1 MRKGAIETDS
11 LISVSNVFKN
21 YKGRKALEG
30 VSFEVFGGEV
40 LGIIGPNG
48 AGKTT
53 LISLLATINKPETGK
68 ISIKGAD
75 ILKKPDIIRESL
87 GYVPQETA
95 LYPMLTAYENLDF
108 WGGIYGI
115 EKSVK
120 KEKINEV
127 LKLLKLYDRKNDK
140 VKTFSGGMKKR
151 LNIAASLLHDPEI
164 LIMDEPT
171 AGVDL
176 LSRSTIAEL
185 IKRLKKSGHTTII
198 TSHYIDELEEL
209 CDKILVL
216 REGSLLYFGS
226 VKDILRSAS
235 ADNLEQLMLKLEEA

>member
-1 MRKGAIETDS
+1 MGKES
-11 LISVSNVFKN
+11 LISVNN
-21 YKGRKALEG
+21 IYKSYKRRKALKDI
-30 VSFEVFGGEV
+30 SFDVNEGEV

-53 LISLLATINKPETGK
+53 LISLLATINKPEAGK
-68 ISIKGAD
+68 ISFRGAD
-75 ILKKPDIIRESL
+75 IIDQPDSIRTHL

-108 WGGIYGI
+108 WGGIYGL
-115 EKSVK
+115 EKSLK
-120 KEKINEV
+120 SKRIENV

-151 LNIAASLLHDPEI
+151 LNIAASLLHEPDI

-176 LSRSTIAEL
+176 LSRATIAEL
-185 IKRLKKSGHTTII
+185 IKSIKQAGNTIII
-198 TSHYIDELEEL
+198 TSHHIDELEVL
-209 CDKILVL
+209 CDRILVL
-216 REGSLLYFGS
+216 LEGSLLYSGS
-226 VKDILRSAS
+226 VKDILNSAA